1 MRVANII
8 MAYKNPKQLEM
19 MIRAMAHPEFDF
31 YIHLDKKIA
40 MSGFQYLQELPNVYF
55 ITNRTVCNWGG
66 FQFVQAIF
74 RSLEE
79 ILQTGIAYDFYNL
92 LSAQDYPIKPVGVIA
107 DFFRQNIGR
116 SFVSYDMEGNEKWWS
131 HARSRFESYHFTDFN
146 FKGKY
151 LLQRAINNILPKR
164 KFPLRAKL
172 YGTCISSWWSI
183 SAACAA
189 YLTQYIK
196 AQQGLMRF
204 MKYTWA
210 ADEFFIATLLM
221 DSPYKNT
228 IVNDNLRMITWDE
241 HLPNPLILKSADLAG
256 IHRSEKLFARK
267 FDITVDA
274 AILDEIDEKILINI
288 QKKNKIITMKTGFIK

>member
-8 MAYKNPKQLEM
+8 MAYKNPKQLGM
-19 MIRAMAHPEFDF
+19 MIKAMAHPEFDF

-40 MSGFQYLQELPNVYF
+40 ISGFQHLQDLPNVYF
-55 ITNRTVCNWGG
+55 IINRTVCNWGG
-66 FQFVQAIF
+66 FQFVQAIL

-79 ILQTGIAYDFYNL
+79 ILQKRIAYDFYNL
-92 LSAQDYPIKPVGVIA
+92 LSAQDYPIKPVGIIA
-107 DFFRQNIGR
+107 DFFRQNIGK
-116 SFVSYDMEGNEKWWS
+116 SFVSYDTEGNEKWWS

-151 LLQRAINNILPKR
+151 LLQRVINNILPKR
-164 KFPLRAKL
+164 KFPLPAKL
-172 YGTCISSWWSI
+172 YGACISSWWSI
-183 SAACAA
+183 SSACAV
-189 YLTQYIK
+189 YLTSYIK
-196 AQQGLMRF
+196 EEQGLMRF

-241 HLPNPLILKSADLAG
+241 NLPNPLILKSVDFAG
-256 IHRSEKLFARK
+256 IRSSEKLFARK
-267 FDITVDA
+267 FDIDIDA
-274 AILDEIDEKILINI
+274 KILSQIDENLLINI
-288 QKKNKIITMKTGFIK
+288 Q